1 MKKNKKF
8 KEVTPVIETKEP
20 AYESGSVGEF
30 IELLKEFPA
39 DSKFTLNGNVNISDS
54 GIMYDGE
61 PAGVVIYPSEESLNH
76 DYPEAE
82 HVKDGSIFDK
92 LEVCDADDEC
102 DCVID
107 NPVMDG
113 HLYGMI
119 DTNPNFVDAIRRVPT
134 DDIIDTP
141 LMMPNR
147 QELQFEGKE
156 LLPTQ
161 LLCIDEIR
169 QHNMYVAECMA
180 ELYRRQ
186 IAGLL
191 EYNTQCL
198 AHFGI
203 EANKVMCEIVEC
215 GIMPN
220 GNDIKITKF

>member
-20 AYESGSVGEF
+20 AYEPGSVGEF

-54 GIMYDGE
+54 RMMYDGE
-61 PAGVVIYPSEESLNH
+61 PAGVVIYPSEESIKH
-76 DYPEAE
+76 DYPEACE
-82 HVKDGSIFDK
+82 YDKDGSILDK
-92 LEVCDADDEC
+92 LEVCAADDEC

-113 HLYGMI
+113 HLYGKAFE
-119 DTNPNFVDAIRRVPT
+119 DNAFAKAIRRCHA

-203 EANKVMCEIVEC
+203 ETNKVMCTMVDSVI
-215 GIMPN
+215 
-220 GNDIKITKF
+220 DDLL